1 VLYRI
6 ATKSWQGAWF
16 DDSCLESHGQAW
28 NERSLQQGIR
38 SLPSRL
44 NAMRTVLHAHKRS
57 LLGALALGLAVQL
70 PLSLSPAQAQSRC
83 YQVVAYTPPNMLRCQ
98 QIGEDYLRRPIWL
111 CC

>member
-1 VLYRI
+1 
-6 ATKSWQGAWF
+6 
-16 DDSCLESHGQAW
+16 
-28 NERSLQQGIR
+28 
-38 SLPSRL
+38 
-44 NAMRTVLHAHKRS
+44 MRTAVFSRKLN

-70 PLSLSPAQAQSRC
+70 PLSFSPAQAQSRC